1 MYNMICFVVTRT
13 LLGPGVTVIYIALI
27 IIPLSLMSRRKGR
40 GSKTFTFGGS
50 VWDLSKSLFGGPSVV

>member
-1 MYNMICFVVTRT
+1 MPIVFC
-13 LLGPGVTVIYIALI
+13 IALI

-50 VWDLSKSLFGGPSVV
+50 VWDVSKILFGGPSVVQLVLEGVTDKIKFL